1 MVSASIVSVVHWF
14 TVTSIDEEL
23 FGSLCEAIASVE
35 AEFSEKWDSL
45 EVDNHVFH
53 EFEFSDQ
60 SFFLISEVISAHGR
74 VHVKK
79 WIFEFSEKLIFLI
92 FVK

>member
-1 MVSASIVSVVHWF
+1 MMSASIVSVVHWF
-14 TVTSIDEEL
+14 SVTSIDEKL
-23 FGSLCEAIASVE
+23 FGSLSKTIAPVE

-60 SFFLISEVISAHGR
+60 SFFLISEIISAHGR

-79 WIFEFSEKLIFLI
+79 
-92 FVK
+92 

>member
-14 TVTSIDEEL
+14 SITSIDEKL
-23 FGSLCEAIASVE
+23 FGSLCKTIAPVE

-45 EVDNHVFH
+45 KVDNHVFH

-60 SFFLISEVISAHGR
+60 SFFFISEVISAHGR

-79 WIFEFSEKLIFLI
+79 
-92 FVK
+92 